1 MVLTAVLPQRD
12 FDVQLAL
19 EMLAYQ
25 QQRTH
30 AAYRSHHKRRIALV
44 IRRE

>member
-12 FDVQLAL
+12 CAVQLAL

-25 QQRTH
+25 QQRNP
-30 AAYRSHHKRRIALV
+30 AAYLSHRKRRIALV